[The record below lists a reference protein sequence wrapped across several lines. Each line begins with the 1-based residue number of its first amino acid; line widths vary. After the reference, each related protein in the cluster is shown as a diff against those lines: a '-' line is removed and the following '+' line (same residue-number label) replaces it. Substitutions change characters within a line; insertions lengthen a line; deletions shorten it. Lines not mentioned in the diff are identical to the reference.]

1 MAVFISYSSRE
12 RELLERLTKAL
23 RQAHEQ
29 VWLDEELGGGEAWWG
44 EILEQIRA
52 CDVFIVALSKNS
64 LESKPCQAEL
74 QYADALGKPIVP
86 VQVGPLD
93 SMRVNPLAA
102 LQTIDYRDP
111 TIQTSIELISTMHA
125 RRAKLRPLPDPLP
138 DEPPMPF
145 AYLMRLASTIGG
157 PQLSAQQQSSLVS
170 ELKAGLEEDG
180 NDATARRDIT
190 QLLCMLR
197 DRSDVTWRTRTE
209 VENVLASLDAPAV
222 AAEPAPAAGPPAGQ
236 GGPPPQPAAGPPAG
250 QGGPPPHNGPP
261 PYGGPP
267 PHGGPPPYGGPPP
280 QFVPPGGWW
289 DPGGGSSNSTAGKPR
304 PSRTKWI
311 IAGGG
316 VVAAI
321 VAVVVVVVVV
331 AGGNGS
337 GPGSG
342 QTSTPPPTPMVTSA
356 RLVSILLTADE
367 VDSIMGTSKIVAGD
381 VKSQMDEKPQPMSN
395 ANCAGA
401 YSNALKAVYEGSG
414 YTGVSDQILTIKQ
427 PNQVFV
433 EQTAVAFPSVDQA
446 HAFLTT
452 STNKWKGCAGQTVT
466 ITFSDGDSRWTFGD
480 VTAGNSQIAQLVTQ
494 EAGSGWAC
502 QHVLRVVSNA
512 VIEANTC
519 HDHIT
524 DEASRMADQM
534 AAKATG

>member
-44 EILEQIRA
+44 EILEQVRA
-52 CDVFIVALSKNS
+52 CGVFIVALSKNPR
-64 LESKPCQAEL
+64 ESKPCQAEL

-93 SMRVNPLAA
+93 SMRVNPLAS
-102 LQTIDYRDP
+102 LRTISFRDH
-111 TIQTSIELISTMHA
+111 TTQTSIELISTMQS

-145 AYLMRLASTIGG
+145 AYLMRVASTIGG
-157 PQLSAQQQSSLVS
+157 PQLSAQPQSSVVAD
-170 ELKAGLEEDG
+170 LKAGLEEGG
-180 NDATARRDIT
+180 NDATARRDIS

-222 AAEPAPAAGPPAGQ
+222 DTGPVPAAGPPAGR
-236 GGPPPQPAAGPPAG
+236 GVPAPLFGEPPA
-250 QGGPPPHNGPP
+250 H
-261 PYGGPP
+261 
-267 PHGGPPPYGGPPP
+267 GGPPP

-480 VTAGNSQIAQLVTQ
+480 VTAGTSQLAQLVQ
-494 EAGSGWAC
+494 
-502 QHVLRVVSNA
+502 
-512 VIEANTC
+512 
-519 HDHIT
+519 
-524 DEASRMADQM
+524 
-534 AAKATG
+534 